1 MLRPYPFAQGCEVKQ
16 GIVYLIGA
24 GPGDP
29 GLITVKG
36 LECLRRADVVV
47 YDYLANPVFLDE
59 ASPEAERIYV
69 GKKKG
74 CHHQSQEGINRV
86 LEEKALA
93 GKIVARLKG
102 GDPYVFG
109 RGGEEALHLHRAGIP
124 FEVVPGV
131 TAGFAAAAY
140 AGIPLTHRDYTT
152 SLGLVTGHE
161 DPAKKM
167 SSLDWE
173 KLATGVGTL
182 VFYMGMAN
190 LPLITEKLIA
200 HGRSPATPV
209 AIIRWATTP
218 RQETL
223 VATLGDVVEK
233 VVESG
238 IKPPAVIVVGEV
250 VGLREELRWF
260 DNRPLFGKRV
270 MVTRTAEQARQFVAL
285 LAAQGAEAVCC
296 PTIATAA
303 PESWTEIDAAIAA
316 LDRTDFLILTSTNAV
331 DAFFDR
337 LAEVGADVRS
347 LAGVKIVAV
356 GPKTAGAIRA
366 RGIAPDLVPEEYRA
380 EGVVAL
386 LKEQG
391 IAGRRVLYP
400 RASLA
405 RDLIPAELA
414 AAGAEISAPVAY
426 RTVAPSGG
434 GKRIRDLLTAGE
446 IDAVTFTSSST
457 VDNFVDL
464 VGPAAVDLLRK
475 VDVVSI
481 GPLTT
486 RTAERLGLTVAV
498 QPATYTLEG
507 MLEAMLEY
515 YGQGRQWQKP

>member
-1 MLRPYPFAQGCEVKQ
+1 MKQ

-59 ASPEAERIYV
+59 APPDAERIYV

-74 CHHQSQEGINRV
+74 CHHQPQDRINEL
-86 LEEKALA
+86 LEEKARE
-93 GKIVARLKG
+93 GKVVARLKG

-109 RGGEEALHLHRAGIP
+109 RGGEEAIHLHHAGIP

-167 SSLDWE
+167 STLDWE

-190 LPLITEKLIA
+190 LPLIAEKLIA
-200 HGRSPATPV
+200 HGRPAATPV
-209 AIIRWATTP
+209 AVIRWATTP
-218 RQETL
+218 RQQTL
-223 VATLGDVVEK
+223 VATLGDVVAK
-233 VVESG
+233 VSESG
-238 IKPPAVIVVGEV
+238 IKPPAVIVVGDV
-250 VGLREELRWF
+250 VELREELRWF
-260 DNRPLFGKRV
+260 DNRPLFGKRI
-270 MVTRTAEQARQFVAL
+270 MVTRTQEQAREFIAL

-303 PESWTEIDAAIAA
+303 PKSWDELDAAIAD

-331 DAFFDR
+331 DAFFSR
-337 LAEVGADVRS
+337 LAEKGADVRS
-347 LAGVKIVAV
+347 LSGVQIVAV

-366 RGIAPDLVPEEYRA
+366 RGVSPDLVPEDYRA

-386 LKEQG
+386 LKEQE
-391 IAGRRVLYP
+391 IAGKRILYP
-400 RASLA
+400 RTNLA

-414 AAGAEISAPVAY
+414 AVGAEIAAPVAY
-426 RTVAPSGG
+426 RTVAPAGG
-434 GKRIRDLLTAGE
+434 GERIRELLTTGE

-457 VDNFVDL
+457 VENFVEM
-464 VGPAAVDLLRK
+464 VGPDAAGLLKK
-475 VDVVSI
+475 VDVVTI

-486 RTAERLGLTVAV
+486 RTAELLGLKVAV
-498 QPATYTLEG
+498 QPPTYTLEG
-507 MLEAMLEY
+507 MLEAMAEHY
-515 YGQGRQWQKP
+515 SGIRSQVSGIRKGQNAGSTS

>member
-1 MLRPYPFAQGCEVKQ
+1 
-16 GIVYLIGA
+16 
-24 GPGDP
+24 
-29 GLITVKG
+29 
-36 LECLRRADVVV
+36 
-47 YDYLANPVFLDE
+47 
-59 ASPEAERIYV
+59 
-69 GKKKG
+69 
-74 CHHQSQEGINRV
+74 
-86 LEEKALA
+86 
-93 GKIVARLKG
+93 
-102 GDPYVFG
+102 
-109 RGGEEALHLHRAGIP
+109 
-124 FEVVPGV
+124 
-131 TAGFAAAAY
+131 
-140 AGIPLTHRDYTT
+140 
-152 SLGLVTGHE
+152 
-161 DPAKKM
+161 
-167 SSLDWE
+167 
-173 KLATGVGTL
+173 
-182 VFYMGMAN
+182 
-190 LPLITEKLIA
+190 
-200 HGRSPATPV
+200 
-209 AIIRWATTP
+209 
-218 RQETL
+218 
-223 VATLGDVVEK
+223 
-233 VVESG
+233 
-238 IKPPAVIVVGEV
+238 
-250 VGLREELRWF
+250 
-260 DNRPLFGKRV
+260 
-270 MVTRTAEQARQFVAL
+270 MVTRTAEQARQFVTL
-285 LAAQGAEAVCC
+285 LTAQGAEAVCC